1 MRLFPVRWQ
10 RRRGDRCGRQLL
22 PVQLR
27 GVEKDGRRRR
37 GGGHLCDFSRRRR

>member
-22 PVQLR
+22 PMQLR